1 MLRTVTHVSQLLK
14 NKLEFGVHQPAGA
27 DRLSEEPSDFVILI
41 ILIALYSTESKTDRC
56 DLIVRD

>member
-27 DRLSEEPSDFVILI
+27 DRLSEEPLGFETHTHTHL
-41 ILIALYSTESKTDRC
+41 LGT
-56 DLIVRD
+56 